1 MIALMCIGL
10 IWGAL
15 IISTTTAIVQEV
27 DKSAS
32 VAKDRQAA
40 LDAFSIKS
48 RLPKSLK
55 LRIHE

>member
-1 MIALMCIGL
+1 MCIGL